1 MATVQE
7 RIKENVRRLR
17 KEKGMTLS
25 EMAAACECSPG
36 LLSQI
41 ETGSVNPSLA
51 TMISISEALEISLS
65 DLFAGAPSKEGLAPH
80 LMKSEERKKLTIEG
94 GIEFQLLSRSIDVP
108 FEFIMNRFPPGMT
121 TGKKLYH
128 HEGTECGILLEGEL
142 EVETDCK
149 VYQMSPG
156 DSITLTSATPH
167 RLTNNGKNDALA
179 IWVNSKAW
187 CFSTK

>member
-1 MATVQE
+1 MVDIKD

-25 EMAAACECSPG
+25 EMATICECSSG

-41 ETGSVNPSLA
+41 ETGSVNPSLS
-51 TMISISEALEISLS
+51 TMVSISEALDTPFS
-65 DLFAGAPSKEGLAPH
+65 DLFAGAPSAEGLAPN
-80 LMKSEERKKLTIEG
+80 LMKPEERKKLTVEG

-108 FEFIMNRFPPGMT
+108 FEFILNRFPPGMT

-142 EVETDCK
+142 EVETDGK
-149 VYQMSPG
+149 IYEMKPG
-156 DSITLTSATPH
+156 DTITLSSVTPH
-167 RLTNNGKNDALA
+167 RLTNKGKKDALA